1 MVELI
6 YLYFGNRVTSRV
18 NINFTQNNVTKRTF
32 PKKKKIKRRK
42 KERYIS
48 IYRKYIVLKTIFKAT
63 QVLQILP

>member
-32 PKKKKIKRRK
+32 PKKKKR
-42 KERYIS
+42 
-48 IYRKYIVLKTIFKAT
+48 
-63 QVLQILP
+63 